1 MGTAI
6 IRNAE
11 PTVTTP
17 FVAYSTPNTNPVNAG
32 GKLGT
37 ANHIAVFPFNLPYPQ
52 LVTNIVMT
60 VGTAGGAASNYDI
73 GIYSISGSTG
83 TLVAHIGAQVLN
95 TTGTQI
101 LAVTTPI
108 TLQAGTYLIAI
119 TGVAVTLGIRC
130 APVIGGAGTMYV
142 YDTNSTST
150 GGALPGTISLINT
163 TPTDTTLPAAA
174 QWSFSGSPPPLF
186 MLT

>member
-1 MGTAI
+1 MGTARI
-6 IRNAE
+6 DNR
-11 PTVTTP
+11 PTVSTP
-17 FVAYSTPNTNPVNAG
+17 FVSYSIPNTNPVAAG

-37 ANHIAVFPFNLPYPQ
+37 ANHIAVFPFNLPYPM
-52 LVTNIVMT
+52 LVTNMVFT

-83 TLVAHIGAQVLN
+83 TLVAHIGAQILN

-101 LAVTTPI
+101 LPVTAPV

-119 TGVAVTLGIRC
+119 TGVATTLGIRTP
-130 APVIGGAGTMYV
+130 PVIGGAGTMYV
-142 YDTNSTST
+142 YDTSTTST
-150 GGALPGTISLINT
+150 GGALPSSIALINT
-163 TPTDTTLPAAA
+163 TPTDVNLPAAA